1 MEVKTITIKDK
12 KDGETKTVSYYMTD
26 ANVHIEDS
34 YLIRSNETK
43 KEILT
48 IILSNT
54 VFAYKRTIGSWLRE
68 WRAHN
73 VLYKWGYQPDRTKS
87 VDLNEDETQIRKI
100 GYFLL
105 SIFE

>member
-1 MEVKTITIKDK
+1 MEIKTITIKDK
-12 KDGETKTVSYYMTD
+12 KDGETKTVSYYT
-26 ANVHIEDS
+26 
-34 YLIRSNETK
+34 T
-43 KEILT
+43 
-48 IILSNT
+48 NT

>member
-1 MEVKTITIKDK
+1 MEIKTITIKDK
-12 KDGETKTVSYYMTD
+12 KDGETKTVSYYMTN

-48 IILSNT
+48 AILSNT
-54 VFAYKRTIGSWLRE
+54 IFAYKRTIGSWLRE

-73 VLYKWGYQPDRTKS
+73 VLYRWGYQPDRTKS

>member
-1 MEVKTITIKDK
+1 MEIKTITIKDK

-73 VLYKWGYQPDRTKS
+73 VLCRWGYQPDRTKS

>member
-1 MEVKTITIKDK
+1 MEIQTITIKDK
-12 KDGETKTVSYYMTD
+12 KDGETKTVSYYMTN

-54 VFAYKRTIGSWLRE
+54 VFAYNRTIGSWLRE

-73 VLYKWGYQPDRTKS
+73 VLYRCGYQPDRTKS

-105 SIFE
+105 SIFK